1 MVSAILQEILGI
13 EADCTENP
21 MYCVSRELGPSSGL
35 VEADPPSVAS
45 FAFGAHVIKSML
57 SREDVD
63 AAGVKF

>member
-21 MYCVSRELGPSSGL
+21 MYCVSRELGPSGL

-45 FAFGAHVIKSML
+45 FAFGALVIKSML

>member
-45 FAFGAHVIKSML
+45 FAFGALDIKSIL
-57 SREDVD
+57 SRDDVD